1 MLITKFLE
9 EPLGQIFDKYKKK
22 WFGEDGNFKGID
34 VVLDSMTGFSNDLN
48 AVGEGFQEIWNSL
61 PDNVKEWFGGDA
73 EREAVQKG
81 IATAS
86 QESVDENN
94 ARVTTIQG
102 HTYSLVQGV
111 TELNRTGNAIL
122 EKVTGIE
129 KNTKETNDKLD
140 KMSNDVKNMK
150 SSLDNIETKGIYIKT

>member
-1 MLITKFLE
+1 M
-9 EPLGQIFDKYKKK
+9 
-22 WFGEDGNFKGID
+22 
-34 VVLDSMTGFSNDLN
+34 
-48 AVGEGFQEIWNSL
+48 
-61 PDNVKEWFGGDA
+61 
-73 EREAVQKG
+73 QKG